1 MRFRV
6 AELIALPLA
15 MRRLA
20 RAPKALTFMEPVVP
34 PRIPAQDA
42 RTTAVPLS
50 LHVTMT
56 HAQLACISMELAVLR
71 RKGLTKDTDGEELKC
86 LYIYRSLLLL
96 LLLLLSLLLLLLLVI
111 IPIIPMI

>member
-1 MRFRV
+1 M

-15 MRRLA
+15 MRKLA
-20 RAPKALTFMEPVVP
+20 HAPKALTYMEPVVP

-56 HAQLACISMELAVLR
+56 HAQLACTSMELAVPR

-86 LYIYRSLLLL
+86 LYIYQFYL
-96 LLLLLSLLLLLLLVI
+96 
-111 IPIIPMI
+111 